1 MIVLQQ
7 DDRKTVLMFPVNYDG
22 LSINALAV
30 EMTQYHIEVS
40 RVTNQGEGQK
50 FVMSREEALAFAH
63 ALLDNEQER
72 NKQADIKAAKIAGE
86 LEEAKRLLDK
96 FYHGEAELRHEERTN
111 QSTDWYS
118 IWIEEKLHK
127 CCIIP
132 GHVLVTVKQLLHSD
146 GHYEPTEEE
155 HAEWYA

>member
-1 MIVLQQ
+1 MIILQK

-30 EMTQYHIEVS
+30 EMTQFHVEVS

-63 ALLDNEQER
+63 ALIDNEQER
-72 NKQADIKAAKIAGE
+72 THHALTEAARIADEIGE
-86 LEEAKRLLDK
+86 AEKLLDK
-96 FYHGEAELRHEERTN
+96 FYHGEAELKHEGATY

-118 IWIEEKLHK
+118 IWHDGKLLK
-127 CCIIP
+127 CCISP
-132 GHVLVTVKQLLHSD
+132 VNVLVEVKQLLHHD

-155 HAEWYA
+155 VQEWYG